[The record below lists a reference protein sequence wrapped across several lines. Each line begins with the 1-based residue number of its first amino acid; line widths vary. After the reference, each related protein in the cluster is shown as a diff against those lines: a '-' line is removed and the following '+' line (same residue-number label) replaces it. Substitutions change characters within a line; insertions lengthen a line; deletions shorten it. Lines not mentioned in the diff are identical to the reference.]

1 MEHFGAGL
9 VTIIVS
15 IIGLAMV
22 AVIVSQQ
29 AQTSNVITAGG
40 NALKSIIGAAV
51 QPVSSNALGLGNSNL
66 FGTSGSNGLGSW
78 AGY

>member
-1 MEHFGAGL
+1 MSSIGPGII
-9 VTIIVS
+9 TIIVS

-29 AQTSNVITAGG
+29 AQTSNVIQAGG

-51 QPVSSNALGLGNSNL
+51 QPVSGNSL
-66 FGTSGSNGLGSW
+66 GFGSIGANNYSTTLGQML
-78 AGY
+78 GTG